1 MFIITAEGHS
11 YFYNAIDNS
20 IVDDDTINPDVEHY
34 KFKPLGEINN
44 LPEVCSFTLGVT
56 ERCNLRCSY
65 CCYSGHYK
73 EHRKHSSKQ
82 LPINDIKP
90 VIDFMVKYSTKDVI
104 TVDFYGGESLLKF
117 DWIKEFVKNTRQTK
131 DKTWEYELSTNGIL
145 LNQEVV
151 EWLVNNGFK
160 IFVSVDGIEDDH
172 DRCRK
177 DAGGHN
183 TFSRIYDNLTYIK
196 SHYGSFWES
205 NVNIMM
211 TVQDITRLPGI
222 AERWVSSPL
231 FQDKMPYRISEVST
245 VYNNET
251 QRIDEETEI
260 GKYIAL
266 VDWYKGH
273 PDNGLIKTFFN
284 IWLAEW
290 INRPIMELEE
300 CEYPTCIPN
309 NRKLYI
315 DATGSIGIC
324 ERISDAIRIGSL
336 TQGIDYT
343 KVNSIAK
350 STASFIESHCSRC
363 EIARVCDLCPDILKI
378 SDDIQE
384 TYCHNQKVIQRV
396 KLRCF
401 CELAEV
407 DLI

>member
-1 MFIITAEGHS
+1 MKIKTSSCFVYS
-11 YFYNAIDNS
+11 YNAIDNS
-20 IVDDDTINPDVEHY
+20 IIDSDIMNPYEVRF
-34 KFKPLGEINN
+34 KFKPIEDITT
-44 LPEVCSFTLGVT
+44 LPNISSFTVGVT
-56 ERCNLRCSY
+56 EQCNFRCRY
-65 CCYSGHYK
+65 CCYSGMYH
-73 EHRKHSSKQ
+73 EHRSHSYNKLSVADISAIIEFMVSHSSHNK
-82 LPINDIKP
+82 
-90 VIDFMVKYSTKDVI
+90 I
-104 TVDFYGGESLLKF
+104 TVDFYGGESLLEF
-117 DWIKEFVKNTRQTK
+117 DWIKYFVKTARQSN
-131 DKTWEYELSTNGIL
+131 DKTWKYELSTNGIL
-145 LNQEVV
+145 LNHEVV

-177 DAGGHN
+177 DVGGHN
-183 TFSRIYDNLTYIK
+183 TFSRIYDNLKYIK

-211 TVQDITRLPGI
+211 TVPDITRLPGI

-231 FQDKMPYRISEVST
+231 FQDKMPYRISEVSI